1 MTNGIK
7 CDIVGVS
14 MRYLGATKKQR
25 AYAMGV
31 LDNHKSRR
39 QVALQAGYSNTMA
52 NNPKQIETSTG
63 FKLAMA
69 QQAYQAGNLVSGM
82 MNELE
87 ARGFKDYDTNQLLKG
102 LDTISKVFER
112 FKPKEVSDNDSD
124 VSRIF
129 AGIVGG
135 ETTGETQD
143 NEITEQSRD
152 TMQDLTSIVKDSIVK
167 DIADNETS
175 EVSNN
180 TGDVL
185 HNELDSMSSDTVE

>member
-1 MTNGIK
+1 
-7 CDIVGVS
+7 

-39 QVALQAGYSNTMA
+39 QVALQAGYSKTMA
-52 NNPKQIETSTG
+52 DNPNIIEKSTG
-63 FKLAMA
+63 FKIAMA

-87 ARGFKDYDTNQLLKG
+87 ARGFKDYDTNQLLRG

-112 FKPKEVSDNDSD
+112 FKPKEISDNDSD

-135 ETTGETQD
+135 ETGETLD
-143 NEITEQSRD
+143 NKDSEQSSEPV
-152 TMQDLTSIVKDSIVK
+152 DLTSIVNDSIVNDIVDN
-167 DIADNETS
+167 DIASQSIASDSDILQHETS
-175 EVSNN
+175 EQ
-180 TGDVL
+180 
-185 HNELDSMSSDTVE
+185 SSDTVA

>member
-1 MTNGIK
+1 
-7 CDIVGVS
+7 

-63 FKLAMA
+63 FKIAMA

-112 FKPKEVSDNDSD
+112 FKPKEVSNDDD

-135 ETTGETQD
+135 ETGETQD

-152 TMQDLTSIVKDSIVK
+152 TMQDLTSIIKDSIVK

>member
-1 MTNGIK
+1 
-7 CDIVGVS
+7 

-52 NNPKQIETSTG
+52 DNPKQIETSNG
-63 FKLAMA
+63 FKIAMA

-112 FKPKEVSDNDSD
+112 FKPKEVSKDDD
-124 VSRIF
+124 VMRIF
-129 AGIVGG
+129 AGVVG
-135 ETTGETQD
+135 TTAD
-143 NEITEQSRD
+143 NTSGDQSSD
-152 TMQDLTSIVKDSIVK
+152 TTQDLTDIVNDSIVKDSI
-167 DIADNETS
+167 TP
-175 EVSNN
+175 
-180 TGDVL
+180 
-185 HNELDSMSSDTVE
+185 

>member
-1 MTNGIK
+1 
-7 CDIVGVS
+7 

-63 FKLAMA
+63 FKIAMA

-112 FKPKEVSDNDSD
+112 FKPKEASSSDSD

-135 ETTGETQD
+135 EVD
-143 NEITEQSRD
+143 NKETEQSRD
-152 TMQDLTSIVKDSIVK
+152 TMQDLTDILNDSIVK

>member
-1 MTNGIK
+1 
-7 CDIVGVS
+7 

-52 NNPKQIETSTG
+52 DNPKQIETSTG
-63 FKLAMA
+63 FKIAMA

-112 FKPKEVSDNDSD
+112 FKPKEVSNNDSD

-135 ETTGETQD
+135 ETGETTGETLD
-143 NEITEQSRD
+143 NKDDSQSS
-152 TMQDLTSIVKDSIVK
+152 DLTSIVKDSIVH
-167 DIADNETS
+167 DNDSQVLQHETS
-175 EVSNN
+175 
-180 TGDVL
+180 DV
-185 HNELDSMSSDTVE
+185 SSDTVA

>member
-1 MTNGIK
+1 
-7 CDIVGVS
+7 

-52 NNPKQIETSTG
+52 DNPKQIETSTG
-63 FKLAMA
+63 FKIAMA

-87 ARGFKDYDTNQLLKG
+87 ARGFKDYDTSELLKG

-112 FKPKEVSDNDSD
+112 FKPKETSNSDSD

-135 ETTGETQD
+135 ETGETLD
-143 NEITEQSRD
+143 NKDSEQSSD
-152 TMQDLTSIVKDSIVK
+152 TMQDLTNIVNDSIVH
-167 DIADNETS
+167 DNDSQVLEH
-175 EVSNN
+175 E
-180 TGDVL
+180 TGDV
-185 HNELDSMSSDTVE
+185 SSDTVA

>member
-1 MTNGIK
+1 
-7 CDIVGVS
+7 

-52 NNPKQIETSTG
+52 DNPKQIETSTG
-63 FKLAMA
+63 FKIAMA

-87 ARGFKDYDTNQLLKG
+87 ARGFKDYDTSELLKG

-112 FKPKEVSDNDSD
+112 FKPKETSNSDSD

-135 ETTGETQD
+135 DTTGETLD
-143 NEITEQSRD
+143 NKDSEQSSD
-152 TMQDLTSIVKDSIVK
+152 TMQDLTNIVNDSIVH
-167 DIADNETS
+167 DSDSQVLQHE
-175 EVSNN
+175 
-180 TGDVL
+180 TGDV
-185 HNELDSMSSDTVE
+185 SSDTVA

>member
-1 MTNGIK
+1 
-7 CDIVGVS
+7 

-52 NNPKQIETSTG
+52 DNPKQIETSNG
-63 FKLAMA
+63 FKIAMA

-112 FKPKEVSDNDSD
+112 FKPKEVSKDDD
-124 VSRIF
+124 VMRIF
-129 AGIVGG
+129 AGVVG
-135 ETTGETQD
+135 TTAD
-143 NEITEQSRD
+143 NTSDDKSSD
-152 TMQDLTSIVKDSIVK
+152 TTQDLTSIVNDSIVK
-167 DIADNETS
+167 DSITP
-175 EVSNN
+175 
-180 TGDVL
+180 
-185 HNELDSMSSDTVE
+185 

>member
-1 MTNGIK
+1 
-7 CDIVGVS
+7 

-52 NNPKQIETSTG
+52 NNPKQIENTSG
-63 FKLAMA
+63 FKLAMP

-112 FKPKEVSDNDSD
+112 FKPKEVSKDDD

-135 ETTGETQD
+135 ETTGETLD
-143 NEITEQSRD
+143 NKDDNQSNEPV
-152 TMQDLTSIVKDSIVK
+152 DLTSIVKDSIVS
-167 DIADNETS
+167 DDNQTIA
-175 EVSNN
+175 
-180 TGDVL
+180 
-185 HNELDSMSSDTVE
+185 

>member
-1 MTNGIK
+1 
-7 CDIVGVS
+7 

-63 FKLAMA
+63 FKIAMA

-102 LDTISKVFER
+102 LYTTPRTITKCLS
-112 FKPKEVSDNDSD
+112 
-124 VSRIF
+124 
-129 AGIVGG
+129 
-135 ETTGETQD
+135 Q
-143 NEITEQSRD
+143 
-152 TMQDLTSIVKDSIVK
+152 
-167 DIADNETS
+167 
-175 EVSNN
+175 
-180 TGDVL
+180 
-185 HNELDSMSSDTVE
+185 TVQNLL

>member
-1 MTNGIK
+1 
-7 CDIVGVS
+7 

-52 NNPKQIETSTG
+52 NNPKQIENTSG
-63 FKLAMA
+63 FKLVMA

-112 FKPKEVSDNDSD
+112 FKPKEASQSDGD

-129 AGIVGG
+129 AGVVGTDSQTL
-135 ETTGETQD
+135 E
-143 NEITEQSRD
+143 NEITEQSSD
-152 TMQDLTSIVKDSIVK
+152 DLTSIVNDSIVHDEASQVVDHEK
-167 DIADNETS
+167 GEQSSEPLTEESSDGIEHSIAD
-175 EVSNN
+175 
-180 TGDVL
+180 
-185 HNELDSMSSDTVE
+185 HISSDVSSELTS

>member
-1 MTNGIK
+1 
-7 CDIVGVS
+7 

-39 QVALQAGYSNTMA
+39 QVALQAGYSKTMA
-52 NNPKQIETSTG
+52 DNPKQIETSNG
-63 FKLAMA
+63 FKIAMA

-129 AGIVGG
+129 AGVVG
-135 ETTGETQD
+135 TTLD
-143 NEITEQSRD
+143 NETTEQSSTD
-152 TMQDLTSIVKDSIVK
+152 KQDLTDIVNDSIVH
-167 DIADNETS
+167 DNDSQVLQHETS
-175 EVSNN
+175 EVSSEPL
-180 TGDVL
+180 TDIVSDVV
-185 HNELDSMSSDTVE
+185 MSDDNQTTA

>member
-1 MTNGIK
+1 
-7 CDIVGVS
+7 

-63 FKLAMA
+63 FKIAMA

-112 FKPKEVSDNDSD
+112 FKPKEVRNDDD

-129 AGIVGG
+129 AGIVGGETG

-152 TMQDLTSIVKDSIVK
+152 TMQDLTSIIKDSIVH
-167 DIADNETS
+167 DNDSQVLQHETS

-185 HNELDSMSSDTVE
+185 HNELDSMSSDTVA

>member
-1 MTNGIK
+1 
-7 CDIVGVS
+7 

-52 NNPKQIETSTG
+52 DNPKQIETSTG
-63 FKLAMA
+63 FKIAMA

-87 ARGFKDYDTNQLLKG
+87 ARGFKDYDTSELLKG

-112 FKPKEVSDNDSD
+112 FKPKETSNSDSD

-135 ETTGETQD
+135 ETGETLD
-143 NEITEQSRD
+143 NKDSEQSSD
-152 TMQDLTSIVKDSIVK
+152 TMQDLTNIVNDSIVH
-167 DIADNETS
+167 DSDSQVLQHE
-175 EVSNN
+175 
-180 TGDVL
+180 TGDV
-185 HNELDSMSSDTVE
+185 SSDTVA

>member
-1 MTNGIK
+1 
-7 CDIVGVS
+7 

-25 AYAMGV
+25 LYAQGV
-31 LDNHKSRR
+31 MDNHKSRR

-63 FKLAMA
+63 FKIAMA

-112 FKPKEVSDNDSD
+112 FKPKEASNSDSD

-135 ETTGETQD
+135 ETGETQD
-143 NEITEQSRD
+143 NKDSEQSS
-152 TMQDLTSIVKDSIVK
+152 DLTSIIKDSIVH
-167 DIADNETS
+167 DNDSQVLQHETS
-175 EVSNN
+175 EVSSEPL
-180 TGDVL
+180 T
-185 HNELDSMSSDTVE
+185 DSPASGIE

>member
-1 MTNGIK
+1 MI
-7 CDIVGVS
+7 GVS

-63 FKLAMA
+63 FKIAMA

-112 FKPKEVSDNDSD
+112 FKPKEVSNNDSD

-129 AGIVGG
+129 AGVVG
-135 ETTGETQD
+135 TTAD
-143 NEITEQSRD
+143 NESNDKSSD
-152 TMQDLTSIVKDSIVK
+152 TMQDLTDIVNSSIVSDVCSQVL
-167 DIADNETS
+167 DNELG
-175 EVSNN
+175 EVSSEPL
-180 TGDVL
+180 T
-185 HNELDSMSSDTVE
+185 DSPASGIE

>member
-1 MTNGIK
+1 
-7 CDIVGVS
+7 

-25 AYAMGV
+25 LYAQGV
-31 LDNHKSRR
+31 MDNHKSRR

-52 NNPKQIETSTG
+52 DNPKQIETSTG
-63 FKLAMA
+63 FKIAMA

-87 ARGFKDYDTNQLLKG
+87 ARGFKDYNTSELLKG

-112 FKPKEVSDNDSD
+112 FKPKEASNSDSD

-135 ETTGETQD
+135 DTTGETLD
-143 NEITEQSRD
+143 NKDSEQSI
-152 TMQDLTSIVKDSIVK
+152 DLTNIVNDSIVH
-167 DIADNETS
+167 DNDSQVLQHE
-175 EVSNN
+175 
-180 TGDVL
+180 TGDV
-185 HNELDSMSSDTVE
+185 SSDTVA

>member
-1 MTNGIK
+1 
-7 CDIVGVS
+7 

-63 FKLAMA
+63 FKIAMA

-87 ARGFKDYDTNQLLKG
+87 ARGFKDYDTSELLKG

-112 FKPKEVSDNDSD
+112 FKPKEASNSDDMTK
-124 VSRIF
+124 IF

-135 ETTGETQD
+135 ETGETQD
-143 NEITEQSRD
+143 NKDSEQSI
-152 TMQDLTSIVKDSIVK
+152 DLTNIVNDSIVH
-167 DIADNETS
+167 DNDSQVLQHE
-175 EVSNN
+175 
-180 TGDVL
+180 TGDV
-185 HNELDSMSSDTVE
+185 SSDTVA

>member
-1 MTNGIK
+1 
-7 CDIVGVS
+7 

-52 NNPKQIETSTG
+52 NNPNMIEKSTG
-63 FKLAMA
+63 FKIAMA

-112 FKPKEVSDNDSD
+112 FKPKETSQSDSD

-129 AGIVGG
+129 AGVVGTSDVSQ
-135 ETTGETQD
+135 ENKSDDMSTD
-143 NEITEQSRD
+143 SI
-152 TMQDLTSIVKDSIVK
+152 DLTDIVNDSIVK
-167 DIADNETS
+167 DIADNEADEQS
-175 EVSNN
+175 SD
-180 TGDVL
+180 TGETL
-185 HNELDSMSSDTVE
+185 HNEIGKVSSDTVA

>member
-1 MTNGIK
+1 
-7 CDIVGVS
+7 
-14 MRYLGATKKQR
+14 
-25 AYAMGV
+25 MGV

-52 NNPKQIETSTG
+52 DNPKQIETSTG
-63 FKLAMA
+63 FKIAMA

-87 ARGFKDYDTNQLLKG
+87 ARGFKDYDTSELLKG

-112 FKPKEVSDNDSD
+112 FKPKEVSNDDD

-135 ETTGETQD
+135 DTTGETLD
-143 NEITEQSRD
+143 NKDSEVLSD
-152 TMQDLTSIVKDSIVK
+152 TMQDLTNIVNDSIVK
-167 DIADNETS
+167 DIADNET
-175 EVSNN
+175 
-180 TGDVL
+180 GDV
-185 HNELDSMSSDTVE
+185 SSDTVA

>member
-1 MTNGIK
+1 
-7 CDIVGVS
+7 

-25 AYAMGV
+25 LYAQGV
-31 LDNHKSRR
+31 MDNHKSRR

-52 NNPKQIETSTG
+52 NNPKIIEESAG

-112 FKPKEVSDNDSD
+112 FKPKEVSRDDD

-135 ETTGETQD
+135 ETGEVSGNKD
-143 NEITEQSRD
+143 SEMSSN
-152 TMQDLTSIVKDSIVK
+152 DLTSIVNDSIVNDTEQ
-167 DIADNETS
+167 DIDNK
-175 EVSNN
+175 
-180 TGDVL
+180 GDVL
-185 HNELDSMSSDTVE
+185 DGNQGLTSDVEHGDLTDSQEHGDLTHST

>member
-1 MTNGIK
+1 
-7 CDIVGVS
+7 

-39 QVALQAGYSNTMA
+39 QVALQAGYSKTMA
-52 NNPKQIETSTG
+52 DNPNIIEKSTG
-63 FKLAMA
+63 FKIAMA

-102 LDTISKVFER
+102 IDTISKVFER
-112 FKPKEVSDNDSD
+112 FKPKEVGIDDD

-135 ETTGETQD
+135 ETGETLDNKD
-143 NEITEQSRD
+143 NEQSSEPV
-152 TMQDLTSIVKDSIVK
+152 DLTSIVNDSIVH
-167 DIADNETS
+167 DNDSQVLQHETG
-175 EVSNN
+175 EQ
-180 TGDVL
+180 
-185 HNELDSMSSDTVE
+185 SSDIVA

>member
-1 MTNGIK
+1 MW
-7 CDIVGVS
+7 
-14 MRYLGATKKQR
+14 YLGATKKQR

-63 FKLAMA
+63 FKIAMA

-87 ARGFKDYDTNQLLKG
+87 ARGFKDYNTSELLKG

-112 FKPKEVSDNDSD
+112 FKPKEASSSDSD

-135 ETTGETQD
+135 ETGETQD
-143 NEITEQSRD
+143 NKETEQSRD

>member
-1 MTNGIK
+1 
-7 CDIVGVS
+7 

-63 FKLAMA
+63 FKIAMA

-112 FKPKEVSDNDSD
+112 FKPKEASSSDSD

-129 AGIVGG
+129 AGIVGGETG

-152 TMQDLTSIVKDSIVK
+152 TMQDLTSIIKDSIVS
-167 DIADNETS
+167 DNDSQVLQHETS
-175 EVSNN
+175 DVSSEPL
-180 TGDVL
+180 T
-185 HNELDSMSSDTVE
+185 DSPASGIE

>member
-1 MTNGIK
+1 MI
-7 CDIVGVS
+7 GVY

-25 AYAMGV
+25 AYVMGV

-39 QVALQAGYSNTMA
+39 QVALEAGYSNTMA

-63 FKLAMA
+63 FKIAMS

-112 FKPKEVSDNDSD
+112 FKPKEVSKDDD
-124 VSRIF
+124 VMRIF
-129 AGIVGG
+129 AGVVG
-135 ETTGETQD
+135 TTAD
-143 NEITEQSRD
+143 NTSD
-152 TMQDLTSIVKDSIVK
+152 DKSSVDNQDLTDIVNDSIVK
-167 DIADNETS
+167 DIVDNKL
-175 EVSNN
+175 
-180 TGDVL
+180 GDV
-185 HNELDSMSSDTVE
+185 SSVDNA